1 MENEEVISMT
11 QTKISRR
18 KFVAATALGAG
29 GLAMTSSS
37 QLFAGGKSDFIPT
50 VKNVWAK
57 SKESFLEFVKA
68 MPEDKYGFKPT
79 AEVMSFAEQV
89 LHTIGGNYWFFATL
103 KGEKPPKGEEAFKA
117 EGKTKADIIK
127 IVEEADA
134 YADEFFNGLTEK
146 IAHEEA
152 KMGENTIAK
161 WKLILF
167 GLDHITHHRGQLV
180 VYLRLNGIKPPQYRS
195 GYFG

>member
-1 MENEEVISMT
+1 MT
-11 QTKISRR
+11 QSKISRR
-18 KFVAATALGAG
+18 KFVTATALGAG
-29 GLAMTSSS
+29 SLAITLSSR
-37 QLFAGGKSDFIPT
+37 LFAGDKSDFVPT
-50 VKNVWAK
+50 VKNVWTK
-57 SKESFLEFVKA
+57 SKEYFMEFAKA

-79 AEVMSFAEQV
+79 EEVMSFAEQV
-89 LHTIGGNYWFFATL
+89 LHDIGGNFWFFATL
-103 KGEKPPKGEEAFKA
+103 KGEKPPKPEEALKA

-127 IVEEADA
+127 LVEEADA
-134 YADEFFNGLTEK
+134 YGDEFFNGLTET

-152 KMGENTIAK
+152 KMGENAIAK

-167 GLDHITHHRGQLV
+167 SFDHITHHRGQLV

>member
-1 MENEEVISMT
+1 MT
-11 QTKISRR
+11 QSKISRR
-18 KFVAATALGAG
+18 KFVTTTALGAG
-29 GLAMTSSS
+29 CLAATTSSS
-37 QLFAGGKSDFIPT
+37 LFAGGKSDFIPT
-50 VKNVWAK
+50 LKNVWAK
-57 SKESFLEFVKA
+57 SKEGFLEFAKA

-79 AEVMSFAEQV
+79 DEVMSFGEQV

-103 KGEKPPKGEEAFKA
+103 KGEKPPKGEEALKP
-117 EGKTKADIIK
+117 EGKSKADIIK
-127 IVEEADA
+127 LVEEADA
-134 YADEFFNGLTEK
+134 YADEFFNGLNET

-152 KMGENTIAK
+152 KVGENTMAK

-195 GYFG
+195 GYWT

>member
-1 MENEEVISMT
+1 MS
-11 QTKISRR
+11 QSKISRR
-18 KFVAATALGAG
+18 KFVTATALGAG
-29 GLAMTSSS
+29 ALAVTSSS
-37 QLFAGGKSDFIPT
+37 RLFAGGESDFVPT
-50 VKNVWAK
+50 VKNVWTK
-57 SKESFLEFVKA
+57 SKESFLEFAQA

-79 AEVMSFAEQV
+79 EEVMSFAEQV
-89 LHTIGGNYWFFATL
+89 LHAIGGDFWFFATL
-103 KGEKPPKGEEAFKA
+103 KGEKPPKPEDALKA

-127 IVEEADA
+127 LVEESQA
-134 YADEFFNGLTEK
+134 YGDEFFNGLNET

-167 GLDHITHHRGQLV
+167 SFDHITHHRGQLV